1 MITETHTYTIYTAYR
16 SLYGTSQWGFMWN
29 TGNNW
34 LQSWS
39 NHLLTEHNLHGLCS
53 QHIWTWTKTAGDK
66 QNFSLQHHIFIHF
79 PCEIKEKGTG
89 TQKYLKD
96 TQSCLHGLI
105 YNWTNSQNVCCD
117 ILKWNI
123 LKERYIYQTLTTKNA
138 KTHYLHSLLWS
149 SGRHSYRWHCL
160 ETLQNIPHISKRRH
174 HPLLFPLILL
184 LIFP

>member
-1 MITETHTYTIYTAYR
+1 MEPLSGASCETQEITGCNHGLIICSLSIIYTAY
-16 SLYGTSQWGFMWN
+16 SHSTFELDA
-29 TGNNW
+29 
-34 LQSWS
+34 
-39 NHLLTEHNLHGLCS
+39 
-53 QHIWTWTKTAGDK
+53 WTKTAGDK
-66 QNFSLQHHIFIHF
+66 QNFSLQHHVFIHF
-79 PCEIKEKGTG
+79 PCEIREKGTG